1 METNYAVI
9 DIGSLKTKL
18 LIANIKRNN
27 NIQIIKKD
35 SKLTLMGDGLSKKSH
50 RIKAKSFKDTVMAI
64 KEYLRICDK
73 NKVKKIKLVATESL
87 RKASNLRKILEKFE
101 KEISLKPLII
111 TQEEEAKVFYKAVMK
126 DFKSNQEVAISDMGG
141 GSVQVLIGNKSK
153 LKSIKYLPL
162 GTYLL
167 NTKMVKDNRED
178 GKATDYE
185 LHKIRKFIKETI
197 LKSDIPKSINIPLI
211 YGSSNILDLFK
222 FLKLKVSESDLSF
235 SHPYQSKPYE
245 LLKYLSKI
253 KNMTHIQREKA
264 YPFQWGFMWGIQ
276 ISFYNAYYLAKHLET
291 KTIIPS
297 NVNIA
302 EGYILEMAKT
312 DY

>member
-1 METNYAVI
+1 MKTNYAVI

-18 LIANIKRNN
+18 LIANVWKNN
-27 NIQIIKKD
+27 NIQIVKKD
-35 SKLTLMGDGLSKKSH
+35 SKLTLMGDGLSTKRHK
-50 RIKAKSFKDTVMAI
+50 IKDKSFKSTIKAI
-64 KEYLRICDK
+64 KEYLKSCDK
-73 NKVKKIKLVATESL
+73 NKVRKIKLVATESL
-87 RKASNLRKILEKFE
+87 RKASNLSQTLINFQ
-101 KEISLKPLII
+101 KEIGLKPEII

-126 DFKSNQEVAISDMGG
+126 DFKSNQKVAISDMGG
-141 GSVQVLIGNKSK
+141 GSVQVLIGNKYK
-153 LKSIKYLPL
+153 LKKINYLPL
-162 GTYLL
+162 GTYAS
-167 NTKMVKDNRED
+167 NVSMVKDNSEN
-178 GKATDYE
+178 GKATHYE
-185 LHKIRKFIKETI
+185 LNKIRKYIKETI
-197 LKSDIPKSINIPLI
+197 TKSDIPNSIHTPLI

-222 FLKLKVSESDLSF
+222 FLKLKVSESDLSL

-253 KNMTHIQREKA
+253 RDMTHIQREKA

-302 EGYILEMAKT
+302 EGYILEMAENK
-312 DY
+312 